1 VVRIANRRWSLT
13 RAPDSASEFFESR
26 APEMVARLSR
36 SMAVGAA
43 ANKSV
48 QESNLMIRVVF
59 FGAGLAYS
67 PRQRLRGNVSIK
79 RDRRKRGRL
88 WHNPM

>member
-1 VVRIANRRWSLT
+1 M
-13 RAPDSASEFFESR
+13 D
-26 APEMVARLSR
+26 ARLSR

-48 QESNLMIRVVF
+48 QESNLMIRVVL
-59 FGAGLAYS
+59 FGGELTYS

-79 RDRRKRGRL
+79 RDRRKRG
-88 WHNPM
+88 